1 MGLEQQLLIGSVAEG
16 RGESATTVVL
26 SADLPAQ
33 QEAGLSSAVLF
44 ASSIAFAE
52 QHDVFMPSRRSPL
65 TLFWRASVRLR
76 SFGRAT
82 AARLA
87 RGPRLTLDRTRQSI

>member
-44 ASSIAFAE
+44 ALSIPSPSSTMFSCLRVARL
-52 QHDVFMPSRRSPL
+52 V

-87 RGPRLTLDRTRQSI
+87 RVLG